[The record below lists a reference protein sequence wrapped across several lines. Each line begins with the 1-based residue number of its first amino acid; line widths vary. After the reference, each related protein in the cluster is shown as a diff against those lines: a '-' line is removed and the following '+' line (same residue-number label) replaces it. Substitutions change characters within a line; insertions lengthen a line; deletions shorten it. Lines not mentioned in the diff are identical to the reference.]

1 MSTAFVLAPFQ
12 LLRSATPDPVYL
24 VMFGESAVLGVAHS
38 VLIPMSMQFVF
49 NGADIMCPGL
59 TSAGATIEDEA
70 DEGAVVAIYAEGK
83 EHALAVGLTTM
94 STEDSLPGSCHHEHR
109 VTEVFTIE
117 REKCTDW
124 KRSRC

>member
-24 VMFGESAVLGVAHS
+24 VMFGASAVLGVAHS

-94 STEDSLPGSCHHEHR
+94 STEDVRTKNKGSSVSMTHPATTCSPR
-109 VTEVFTIE
+109 GPPRT
-117 REKCTDW
+117 R
-124 KRSRC
+124 

>member
-24 VMFGESAVLGVAHS
+24 VMFGASAVLGVAHS

-94 STEDSLPGSCHHEHR
+94 STEDIRTKNKGPSVSMTHPATTCSPRGPLR
-109 VTEVFTIE
+109 T
-117 REKCTDW
+117 R
-124 KRSRC
+124 